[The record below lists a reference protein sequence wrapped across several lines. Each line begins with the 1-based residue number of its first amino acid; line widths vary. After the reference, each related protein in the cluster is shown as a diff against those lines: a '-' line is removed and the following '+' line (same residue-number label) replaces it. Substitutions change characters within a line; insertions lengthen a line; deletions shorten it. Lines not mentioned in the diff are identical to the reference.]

1 MRSFEDY
8 NPIVTAVYIGAVAGI
23 AMFCQ
28 NPILL
33 ALSLLGALLYFEL
46 RREKSTRAAHLWSA
60 LLFLATVLINPLM
73 SHNGV
78 TVLFVLNDN
87 PITAEAVVF
96 GAVSATMLLAVLYWF
111 RTFTR
116 MMTSDKLLYLFGLLS
131 PKLALTLSMAI
142 RYVPMLGRQS
152 RRIRRTQTAIGLY
165 REDNVFDR
173 VRGGMRVFSV
183 LVTWALEGG
192 IVTADSMEARGY
204 GIGRRTHFSDFRF
217 RRSDAG
223 VLSVILL
230 LSGVCIASMALG
242 TLDVAFYPRIV
253 WAEWSGIALTGYL
266 SYAALAL
273 LPIALEMEERIRWSC
288 LQSKI

>member
-8 NPIVTAVYIGAVAGI
+8 NPITSAVYIGATAGI

-33 ALSLLGALLYFEL
+33 ALSLFGAILYFEL
-46 RREKSTRAAHLWSA
+46 RRGKGDKWGYLWTF
-60 LLFLATVLINPLM
+60 LLFLALTLINPLT
-73 SHNGV
+73 SHNGA

-87 PITAEAVVF
+87 PVTAEATVF
-96 GAVSATMLLAVLYWF
+96 GAVSATMVLAVLYWF

-116 MMTSDKLLYLFGLLS
+116 MMTSDRLLYLFGLLS

-142 RYVPMLGRQS
+142 RYVPMLGRQA
-152 RRIRRTQTAIGLY
+152 RRIERTQTALGLY
-165 REDNVFDR
+165 KEDNVLDR
-173 VRGGMRVFSV
+173 IRGGLRVFSV

-217 RRSDAG
+217 RRGDAC
-223 VLSVILL
+223 LLFLILL
-230 LSGVCIASMALG
+230 LGGACITSMALG
-242 TLDVAFYPRIV
+242 ALDVAFYPRII
-253 WAEWSGIALTGYL
+253 WADFNGIALMGYL
-266 SYAALAL
+266 SYAALVM
-273 LPIALEMEERIRWSC
+273 LPTFLEMEERVRWSY